1 MRKSLEISIVLL
13 LIMTIASTNFF
24 LLGSHIVFAAQNNFG
39 DTNNIE
45 FDAYFVK
52 GEEKGHFEF
61 GGSTVIMLI
70 NKDINI
76 DKKIIENTSK
86 GIETIVKLGTKIG
99 TYK

>member
-52 GEEKGHFEF
+52 GEEKTHSIEEDMEKEELL
-61 GGSTVIMLI
+61 IM
-70 NKDINI
+70 
-76 DKKIIENTSK
+76 E
-86 GIETIVKLGTKIG
+86 KLQ
-99 TYK
+99 